1 MNGHLISTLKA
12 LGQKIPEI
20 KYVLELNIDH
30 PLVQTIVNET
40 DEDKFKEWSQFLLD
54 QALLGEQGTL
64 EDPSSFIKLLNKL
77 MISAK

>member
-1 MNGHLISTLKA
+1 M
-12 LGQKIPEI
+12 
-20 KYVLELNIDH
+20 LELNIDH

-64 EDPSSFIKLLNKL
+64 EDPSSFIKLMNKL